1 MAIRPG
7 YAPAEPSWLSK
18 PQVHA
23 LGESIA
29 KQLGYEPGGDL
40 NKIVE
45 LAGGEVKIQGTLLDD
60 PEQSGSLYVDGL
72 DDFNVIVP
80 SHTSLVRDRFTL
92 AHELGHYYLHY
103 VWPKQSGKNIPDKVY
118 ALRKGSNRIEWEANW
133 FGAAFLMPKTVFRAA
148 YRAADGSVWKLADRF
163 HVSTKAV
170 EVRIQDLGLG

>member
-23 LGESIA
+23 VGEGIA
-29 KQLGYEPGGDL
+29 SQLGYRPGDDL

-45 LAGGEVKIQGTLLDD
+45 QAGGEVTLQGTLLDD
-60 PEQSGSLYVDGL
+60 PEQSGSLYVDGI
-72 DDFNVIVP
+72 DDFDIIVP

-103 VWPKQSGKNIPDKVY
+103 VWPKQVGKHIPERVY

-133 FGAAFLMPKTVFRAA
+133 FAAAFLMPKAIFRTAFREA
-148 YRAADGSVWKLADRF
+148 NGNVRELADRF
-163 HVSTKAV
+163 LVSTKAV
-170 EVRIQDLGLG
+170 EVRIQDLGLS